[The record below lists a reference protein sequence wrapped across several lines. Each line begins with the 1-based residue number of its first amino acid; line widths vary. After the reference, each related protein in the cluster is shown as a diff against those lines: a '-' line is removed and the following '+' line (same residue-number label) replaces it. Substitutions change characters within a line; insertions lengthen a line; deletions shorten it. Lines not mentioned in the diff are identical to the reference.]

1 MRFRAT
7 VVPVSSGNGELRP
20 MTIYR
25 PLSSALLSLDIRLAN
40 VGLRFTKERGTLLI
54 FLFHSL
60 FEDKK
65 EAQSGVMD
73 PQQGVTVEMF
83 KTFVTHFHANGYR
96 FVSPEEISKSLAE
109 DRKYA
114 LLTFDDGYKNNVRA
128 LPILEKFEAPAV
140 FFISSGHVKTGRSFW
155 WDVLHREGKKR
166 GCTDAEINRMI
177 AGCKAHRT
185 EDVEFLLKK
194 EFGENALWPVGDLD
208 RPFTPSELRAFAKH
222 RLVFLGNHTRDHA
235 ILPNYSE
242 SEISMQICQ
251 AQNDILEMTGRTP
264 EMIAYPNGSESV
276 KIRKSAEE
284 AGLRLGVGIRP
295 GHNRLPLDNDSRDQM
310 SLKRFTLRGD
320 RRIELQCRS
329 SRSSFSIHRVL
340 QDVRRIGARQ
350 PFDFSASMK

>member
-1 MRFRAT
+1 
-7 VVPVSSGNGELRP
+7 

-25 PLSSALLSLDIRLAN
+25 PLSSALLSLDTRLAN
-40 VGLRFTKERGTLLI
+40 VGLRFTKEQGTLLI

-60 FEDKK
+60 FESK
-65 EAQSGVMD
+65 EEAESGAMD
-73 PQQGVTVEMF
+73 PQQGITVEMF
-83 KTFVTHFHANGYR
+83 KTFLTHFQANGYR
-96 FVSPEEISKSLAE
+96 FVSPEEISKGLPE

-114 LLTFDDGYKNNVRA
+114 LLTFDDGYKNNSRA

-166 GCTDAEINRMI
+166 GSADAEIDRRI
-177 AGCKAHRT
+177 AICKRHRT
-185 EDVEFLLKK
+185 EDVELLLRK

-208 RPFTPSELRAFAKH
+208 RPFTPSELRVFVNH

-242 SEISMQICQ
+242 SEISMQIRQ

-264 EMIAYPNGSESV
+264 EMIAYPNGSESAR
-276 KIRKSAEE
+276 IRKAAEE
-284 AGLRLGVGIRP
+284 AGLRLGAGIRP
-295 GHNRLPLDNDSRDQM
+295 GHNRLPLDNDSRNQM

-320 RRIELQCRS
+320 RGIEQQCRS
-329 SRSSFSIHRVL
+329 SRFSFSVHRLL
-340 QDVRRIGARQ
+340 QDVRRMSARQ
-350 PFDFSASMK
+350 PLDFSASTK

>member
-1 MRFRAT
+1 
-7 VVPVSSGNGELRP
+7 
-20 MTIYR
+20 MTIYS
-25 PLSSALLSLDIRLAN
+25 PLNSALLALDTKLAN
-40 VGLRFTKERGTLLI
+40 VGLRFTREQGTLLI

-60 FEDKK
+60 FQNKE

-73 PQQGVTVEMF
+73 PQQGITVEMF
-83 KTFVTHFHANGYR
+83 ETFLTHFHANGYR
-96 FVSPEEISKSLAE
+96 FVSPEEISEGLAE

-177 AGCKAHRT
+177 AACKAHRT
-185 EDVEFLLKK
+185 EDVEFLLRK
-194 EFGENALWPVGDLD
+194 EFGESALWPVADLD
-208 RPFTPSELRAFAKH
+208 RPFTPSELRAFANH

-264 EMIAYPNGSESV
+264 KMIAYPNGSDSV
-276 KIRKSAEE
+276 KIREAAEE

-295 GHNRLPLDNDSRDQM
+295 GHNRLQLDNDSTDRM
-310 SLKRFTLRGD
+310 ALKRFTLRGD
-320 RRIELQCRS
+320 FGIEQQCRS
-329 SRSSFSIHRVL
+329 NRSSFSIYRLL
-340 QDVRRIGARQ
+340 QDMRRIGTRR
-350 PFDFSASMK
+350 PFDFASSMK